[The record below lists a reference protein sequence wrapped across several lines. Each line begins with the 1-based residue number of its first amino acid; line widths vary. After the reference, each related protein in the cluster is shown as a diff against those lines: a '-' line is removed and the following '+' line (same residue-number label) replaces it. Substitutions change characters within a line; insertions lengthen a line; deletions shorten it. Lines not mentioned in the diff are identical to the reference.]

1 MDRRTFLLALPAG
14 TVALAGCGGDGSD
27 DTTTA
32 APGTDTGTSTPTTAP
47 PPETDPESPTGTAT
61 PSDTPTGTDK
71 STPTTTATPTATTT
85 TLPSVAQTVAVGAD
99 GFTFTPATFDIAV
112 GETVRWEWAA
122 GGHNV
127 VASNT
132 PSGADWSGTPGAP
145 DRTFSSGH
153 TYTHEF
159 TVAGEYSYYCAPHR
173 SLDMK
178 GSFTVTE

>member
-14 TVALAGCGGDGSD
+14 TVALAGCGGDNDGE
-27 DTTTA
+27 TTTA
-32 APGTDTGTSTPTTAP
+32 APGTDTGTSTPTTTAP
-47 PPETDPESPTGTAT
+47 SPETDPESPTGTAT
-61 PSDTPTGTDK
+61 PTETPTATAT
-71 STPTTTATPTATTT
+71 STTTASPTATTT
-85 TLPSVAQTVAVGAD
+85 TLPSVAQTVAVGED
-99 GFTFTPATFDIAV
+99 GFTFTPATFEIAA

-127 VASNT
+127 VANNT

-145 DRTFSSGH
+145 NRTFSSGH

-178 GSFTVTE
+178 GSFSVTE